1 MDTIVTHVNILRARR
16 TDGRFG
22 YASVEAV
29 GERGYTQTSV
39 VVPKKMSCL
48 SPPLGKTRYSA
59 HSLRDTASK

>member
-29 GERGYTQTSV
+29 GERG
-39 VVPKKMSCL
+39 
-48 SPPLGKTRYSA
+48 
-59 HSLRDTASK
+59 